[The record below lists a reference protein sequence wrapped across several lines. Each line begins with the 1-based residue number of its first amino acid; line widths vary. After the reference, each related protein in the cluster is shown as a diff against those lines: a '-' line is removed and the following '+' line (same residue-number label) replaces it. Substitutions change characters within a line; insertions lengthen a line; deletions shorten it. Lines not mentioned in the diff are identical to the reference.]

1 MVRNFYMYIKNRLV
15 KKYRVE
21 LIDDVTLS
29 QSRQFSVKPI
39 TIILLMG
46 AILISIVGGTI
57 AFFVFTPAMHQL
69 IPGYKN
75 TEEFAAERAELEAKL
90 ATMEEQ
96 VDRWITYAGS
106 FKKLAGVEDDKMPD
120 ISEDRMDSLRQITES
135 KLTEYE
141 KEEAIKRMMAQ
152 DQPETE
158 PQPVKEQINNH
169 PVPKDSV
176 RVVYVQAPNST
187 TGIRVSNNSGRNTI
201 LNLFL
206 PLKGEVRKGFD
217 EPDGHYGVDIVA
229 DENTLIHS
237 MADGIVFMSEY
248 SDKNGWVI
256 GVASLDN
263 VITFYKHNSRLLK
276 DIGTH
281 VFAGE
286 PIAVI
291 GNTGENTTGPHL
303 HLELWY
309 KGRPIDPQNY
319 VSFNK

>member
-1 MVRNFYMYIKNRLV
+1 MIRKFYMGIKNRLV

-39 TIILLMG
+39 TILMLMSLL
-46 AILISIVGGTI
+46 LIGIIGGTI
-57 AFFVFTPAMHQL
+57 AIFVFTPAMHKM

-75 TEEFAAERAELEAKL
+75 PEEFAQERAELEEKL
-90 ATMEEQ
+90 VTMERQ

-106 FKKLAGVEDDKMPD
+106 FRKLAGVEGDNLPA
-120 ISEDRMDSLRQITES
+120 ISEEKLDSIRKES
-135 KLTEYE
+135 QTKLSDFE
-141 KEEAIKRMMAQ
+141 KEAGVKQMLAEEAKANQ
-152 DQPETE
+152 SEAVNPPVQEQPATR
-158 PQPVKEQINNH
+158 
-169 PVPKDSV
+169 DSV
-176 RVVYVQAPNST
+176 KIVYVPATNT
-187 TGIRVSNNSGRNTI
+187 NAMRVSNKSTI

-206 PLKGEVRKGFD
+206 PLKGEVRNGFNVST
-217 EPDGHYGVDIVA
+217 GHYGVDIVA

-237 MADGIVFMSEY
+237 MADGIIFMSEY

-276 DIGTH
+276 DTGTY

-291 GNTGENTTGPHL
+291 GNTGENSTGPHL

-309 KGRPIDPQNY
+309 KGRPIDPTNY
-319 VSFNK
+319 IEFNK